1 MKNEQPEPTCCDH
14 DHQAG
19 HDHSMDWAD
28 LIRISFVAL
37 AAGLLWFHPTFI
49 REHLRMSGWIAIAIG
64 GYPILKEA
72 LENLR
77 ERRMT
82 MELSMTL
89 ALVCAAAIGEFFTAL
104 VITLFVLVAEVLEGL
119 TVGRGRRAIE
129 DLLDVLPKAVTVRR
143 EGASETLTLA
153 SLKIGDVVLVNPG
166 GRVPVD
172 GTVVGGHSFADESA
186 ITGEPMPVE
195 KAEGAWV
202 HAGSINQSGALDVR
216 VERIGKDTTF
226 GHIVEAVEEAE
237 HSRAPIQ
244 KLADR
249 LAGYLVYFALVCA
262 VFTWLITRDVRSTIS
277 VIIVAGACGIAAGTP
292 LAVLGAI
299 GRSARLGA
307 IVKGGI
313 FLEAL
318 SHTDTVAFDKTG
330 TLTVGRPEVRTT
342 TPATGFTEQET
353 LEAAATAEFRSEHPI
368 GKAIVHRAEQA
379 GIVLKEPSWF
389 HSVPGKGVEAHG
401 AKGEIL
407 VGSPSFLVERGVEIP
422 SVEGHDDPLASGV
435 AVALGGVYAGRIWV
449 ADAPRADAKAALQ
462 RIHAMGI
469 RTVLL
474 TGDASVA
481 ASAVGMEL
489 GIDEVKAGLLPQ
501 EKQAYIAGL
510 KHAGRHVAMVGDGVN
525 DAPAMVEAHVGIAM
539 GSGTDVAQETADVV
553 LIGNELPKLA
563 ETLAVSRNMRR
574 IIFQN
579 FIGTLVVDGVGVG
592 LAAFGLLNP
601 LLAAFIHVAS
611 ELAFIL
617 NSTRLLPSPGGK
629 GPIESTS
636 LLRMKVSRGLPTQ
649 T

>member
-1 MKNEQPEPTCCDH
+1 MNENQATPSCCEH
-14 DHQAG
+14 DHASG
-19 HDHSMDWAD
+19 HEHGTEWAD
-28 LIRISFVAL
+28 LIRIGFVAL
-37 AAGLLWFHPTFI
+37 AAALLWFQPAFI
-49 REHLRMSGWIAIAIG
+49 REHVRLFGWIAIAIG

-72 LENLR
+72 FDNLR
-77 ERRMT
+77 QRRMT

-129 DLLDVLPKAVTVRR
+129 DLLDVLPKDVTVRR
-143 EGASETLTLA
+143 EGANQTLTLQ

-166 GRVPVD
+166 GRLPVD
-172 GTVVGGHSFADESA
+172 GTVIGGHSFVDEST

-195 KAEGAWV
+195 KTEGAWV

-216 VERIGKDTTF
+216 VERIGRDTTF
-226 GHIVEAVEEAE
+226 GHIVEAIEEAE

-262 VFTWLITRDVRSTIS
+262 AFTWLITRDVRSTIS

-307 IVKGGI
+307 IIKGGI

-318 SHTDTVAFDKTG
+318 SHADTVAFDKTG
-330 TLTVGRPEVRTT
+330 TLTVGRPVVHATS
-342 TPATGFTEQET
+342 PAAGFTEREI
-353 LEAAATAEFRSEHPI
+353 LEAAAIAELRSEHPL
-368 GKAIVHRAEQA
+368 GRAILLRAEKD
-379 GIVLKEPSWF
+379 GIAVEEPSGF
-389 HSVPGKGVEAHG
+389 HSVPGKGVEARSTQ
-401 AKGEIL
+401 GEIL
-407 VGSPSFLVERGVEIP
+407 VGSASFLAERGISIP
-422 SVEGHDDPLASGV
+422 AGERHDDPLASGV
-435 AVALGGVYAGRIWV
+435 AVAVGGAYAGRIWV
-449 ADAPRADAKAALQ
+449 ADAPRSDAKAALR

-474 TGDASVA
+474 TGDASSA
-481 ASAVGMEL
+481 AAAVGAEL
-489 GIDEVKAGLLPQ
+489 GIDEVKPGLLPH
-501 EKQAYIAGL
+501 EKQAFIADL
-510 KHAGRHVAMVGDGVN
+510 KKAGRRVAMVGDGVN

-539 GSGTDVAQETADVV
+539 GSGTDVARETADVV
-553 LIGNELPKLA
+553 LIGNDLPKLA
-563 ETLAVSRNMRR
+563 ETLTVARDMRR

-579 FIGTLVVDGVGVG
+579 FIGTLIVDGLGVG

-617 NSTRLLPSPGGK
+617 NSTRLLPGK
-629 GPIESTS
+629 AKGEQ
-636 LLRMKVSRGLPTQ
+636 LPWTEAPE
-649 T
+649 TEPRS